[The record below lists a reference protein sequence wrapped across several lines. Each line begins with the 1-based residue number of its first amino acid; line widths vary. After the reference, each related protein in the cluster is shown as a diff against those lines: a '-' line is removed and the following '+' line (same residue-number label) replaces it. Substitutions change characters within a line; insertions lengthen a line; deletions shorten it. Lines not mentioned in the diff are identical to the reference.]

1 MTKADL
7 IESLSD
13 KLGAVKIDAERVVDG
28 VLDAIV
34 EALKQGDPVNIS
46 GFGKFA
52 VSMRKARPGRNPK
65 TREAIEISAGRSA
78 KFKLGK
84 QLKDSLNAR
93 VRRAPGSPHRTET
106 ARREE
111 GEKGSEYAQPARVLA
126 RFSDHETSP
135 RRYRYTHDFVG
146 RG

>member
-13 KLGAVKIDAERVVDG
+13 RLGLVKIDAERVVDG

-52 VSMRKARPGRNPK
+52 VSTRAARTGRNPK
-65 TREAIEISAGRSA
+65 TGEAIEISAARSA

-84 QLKDSLNAR
+84 QLKESLNGAG
-93 VRRAPGSPHRTET
+93 AASPGGVTTP
-106 ARREE
+106 
-111 GEKGSEYAQPARVLA
+111 
-126 RFSDHETSP
+126 D
-135 RRYRYTHDFVG
+135 
-146 RG
+146 